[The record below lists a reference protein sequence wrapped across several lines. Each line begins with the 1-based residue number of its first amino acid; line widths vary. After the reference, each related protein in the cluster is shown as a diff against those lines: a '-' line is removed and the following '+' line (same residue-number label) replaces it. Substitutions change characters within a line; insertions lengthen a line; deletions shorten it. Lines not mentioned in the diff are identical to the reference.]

1 MVPLFLQENGTNTVS
16 LMSEEGGL
24 EFIMTLSYLA
34 MVVWHAIIM
43 HDILWAG
50 IIGEGGKFHNPGPA
64 A

>member
-16 LMSEEGGL
+16 LRSEEGGL

-43 HDILWAG
+43 HDTLWAG
-50 IIGEGGKFHNPGPA
+50 IIGGGRKIPQPRPL
-64 A
+64 